1 MPTCLC
7 TVQTTLT
14 TALAGILLIAVG
26 FDVFLSGILCVL
38 GCVSVVAVRQVR
50 VVGCFLMMSG
60 FVMLRSFV
68 VVVRSM
74 LMMLGRLLVMM
85 GCFL

>member
-1 MPTCLC
+1 MWQSTLITNLGRILVG
-7 TVQTTLT
+7 TVC
-14 TALAGILLIAVG
+14 
-26 FDVFLSGILCVL
+26 FNVFLSGVLCVL
-38 GCVSVVAVRQVR
+38 GCVSVMAVRQVR
-50 VVGCFLMMSG
+50 VMSCFLVMSR

-74 LMMLGRLLVMM
+74 FMMLGCLLVMM